1 MFLLVKYT
9 EMNRNI
15 LATLSEAIEEIN
27 ESNYDHNQDLVS
39 EIVPFCKISTPGNQ
53 VKLRYFRSIMTYMHL
68 TRKMWMKALVW
79 LEV

>member
-27 ESNYDHNQDLVS
+27 ESNYDQ
-39 EIVPFCKISTPGNQ
+39 
-53 VKLRYFRSIMTYMHL
+53 
-68 TRKMWMKALVW
+68 
-79 LEV
+79 